1 MDKRLVPP
9 ARWCQYQAMRLW
21 CSIRMEDVHAYDVTY
36 IQSEIPNVPAC
47 IFFLII
53 NTHLF
58 IWLVMTQGI
67 FSNRPLLRD
76 CLAAGCQG
84 HDGILKCLVKKYG
97 KVLRFV
103 FFLLRLNGMEPYSN
117 MCVCVCVCEK
127 CIYYVCC
134 VFVEDKV
141 AII

>member
-1 MDKRLVPP
+1 
-9 ARWCQYQAMRLW
+9 
-21 CSIRMEDVHAYDVTY
+21 
-36 IQSEIPNVPAC
+36 
-47 IFFLII
+47 
-53 NTHLF
+53 
-58 IWLVMTQGI
+58 MTQGI

-84 HDGILKCLVKKYG
+84 HDGILKCLVEKYG

-103 FFLLRLNGMEPYSN
+103 FFYFVLMGWSHTQT
-117 MCVCVCVCEK
+117 CVCEK

-141 AII
+141 AIN